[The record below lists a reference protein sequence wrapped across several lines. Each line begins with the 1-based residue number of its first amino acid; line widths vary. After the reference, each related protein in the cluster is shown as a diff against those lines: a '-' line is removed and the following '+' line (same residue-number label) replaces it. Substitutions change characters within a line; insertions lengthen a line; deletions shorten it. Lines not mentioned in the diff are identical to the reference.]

1 MNVFDGIIIAV
12 TLILAIKG
20 FFNGII
26 KELAGLIGIIGGLF
40 FASKFFHQTGV
51 YINDNLF
58 EIHNKSA
65 VDLVGF
71 IVVFV
76 GFWISVVFLGFLLG
90 KILKLSALGTL
101 DRILGFIFS
110 GAKFFLLVSIIVA
123 MLSQVAFIRE
133 KMKNYTKNSFMFP
146 ILVKTGEKII
156 NISPKD
162 LEKLGKNVK
171 ISYLKQTKDKLYV

>member
-1 MNVFDGIIIAV
+1 MNIFDGIIIAV

-20 FFNGII
+20 YFNGII
-26 KELAGLIGIIGGLF
+26 KELAGLVGIIGGLY
-40 FASKFFHQTGV
+40 FASQFYHVTGM
-51 YINDNLF
+51 YIYDNLYR
-58 EIHNKSA
+58 IPNKSA

-76 GFWISVVFLGFLLG
+76 GFWVLTVFVGFLLG
-90 KILKLSALGTL
+90 KILKISALGAL
-101 DRILGFIFS
+101 DRILGFVFS

-133 KMKNYTKNSFMFP
+133 KMKNYTKNSFTYP
-146 ILVKTGEKII
+146 LLVKIGEKII
-156 NISPKD
+156 NITPQD

-171 ISYLKQTKDKLYV
+171 ISYLKHTKDLVNV